1 MIEQGETPPQRFA
14 VPGQEDNTY
23 SRLEGDTIVYVN
35 PDQA

>member
-1 MIEQGETPPQRFA
+1 MISEGVEPPQRWA

-23 SRLEGDTIVYVN
+23 SRLEGDTIVYVH